1 MKINRMVS
9 LVVPVYNEEDNL
21 RHFYRS
27 VRDVMDK
34 LPYHWELIF
43 VDDGSSDSSRTMLAE
58 MEVQDERVR
67 AIFLARNY
75 GHQTALT
82 CGLDHADGEAVI
94 SMDGDMQ
101 HPPELLPR
109 LLELWEQG
117 FDVVQAIRK
126 ATADAGFMKRLTS
139 AGYYRL
145 LNMIT
150 SVPIREGG
158 SDFRLLDREA
168 VLALRQHRE
177 HARFLRGLVSSLGFR
192 QTIFEFTAPPRFAGH
207 SKYSLRKMLRLAMD
221 GVFTCSAFPL
231 RLGLY
236 AGMTSAMFAVL
247 LILYVLYETFVAQN
261 GVSGWPAIVAC
272 FAFFGGLQL
281 MLMGVMGEYVA
292 RIYDEAKQRPLYLV
306 QEYGHIS
313 DRRKRRVSND
323 EATEIKCSKSG
334 ECKR

>member
-158 SDFRLLDREA
+158 SDFRLRSGHRREA
-168 VLALRQHRE
+168 AGAALPASASMPASCGDLYLLLASVRRYLNLQHRLDLPVIPSILCE
-177 HARFLRGLVSSLGFR
+177 KCCGWRWTECLPAR
-192 QTIFEFTAPPRFAGH
+192 RFP
-207 SKYSLRKMLRLAMD
+207 
-221 GVFTCSAFPL
+221 C
-231 RLGLY
+231 
-236 AGMTSAMFAVL
+236 
-247 LILYVLYETFVAQN
+247 
-261 GVSGWPAIVAC
+261 GWAYTPA
-272 FAFFGGLQL
+272 
-281 MLMGVMGEYVA
+281 
-292 RIYDEAKQRPLYLV
+292 
-306 QEYGHIS
+306 
-313 DRRKRRVSND
+313 
-323 EATEIKCSKSG
+323 
-334 ECKR
+334 

>member
-1 MKINRMVS
+1 MMAKEKTVS
-9 LVVPVYNEEDNL
+9 IVVPVYNEEDNL
-21 RHFYRS
+21 EHFYGA
-27 VRDVMDK
+27 VRTVMNN
-34 LPYHWELIF
+34 LPYNWELIF

-82 CGLDHADGEAVI
+82 CGLDYADGDAVI

-109 LLELWEQG
+109 LLELWEHG
-117 FDVVQAIRK
+117 YDIVQTVRK
-126 ATADAGFMKRLTS
+126 ATEDAGLLKRLTS
-139 AGYYRL
+139 VGYYRV

-192 QTIFEFTAPPRFAGH
+192 QTIFEFTAPPRFAGR

-236 AGMTSAMFAVL
+236 AGMVSALFAVL
-247 LILYVLYETFVAQN
+247 LIIHVLYETFVAQN
-261 GVSGWPAIVAC
+261 VVSGWPTLVAC

-306 QEYGHIS
+306 QEYGHRS
-313 DRRKRRVSND
+313 EVRKRRQ
-323 EATEIKCSKSG
+323 EKTETESG
-334 ECKR
+334 QRSRHGDAE

>member
-1 MKINRMVS
+1 
-9 LVVPVYNEEDNL
+9 
-21 RHFYRS
+21 
-27 VRDVMDK
+27 MD
-34 LPYHWELIF
+34 
-43 VDDGSSDSSRTMLAE
+43 SRISMLAE
-58 MEVQDERVR
+58 MEVQDERVQ

-82 CGLDHADGEAVI
+82 CGLDYADGDAVI

-117 FDVVQAIRK
+117 YDIVQTVRK
-126 ATADAGFMKRLTS
+126 ATEDAGLLKRLTS
-139 AGYYRL
+139 VGYYRV

-192 QTIFEFTAPPRFAGH
+192 QTIFEFTAPPRFAGR

-236 AGMTSAMFAVL
+236 AGMVSALFAVL
-247 LILYVLYETFVAQN
+247 LIIHVLYETFVAQN
-261 GVSGWPAIVAC
+261 VVSGWPTLVAC

-306 QEYGHIS
+306 QEYGHRS
-313 DRRKRRVSND
+313 EVRKRRQ
-323 EATEIKCSKSG
+323 EKTETESG
-334 ECKR
+334 QRSRHGDAE